1 MLIQDRIAIVSGA
14 SSGLGAAC
22 VQRFLERGARVV
34 GLDLAPPRDDV
45 PWIGAE
51 AYTHILTNVTEA
63 ESVQSAVNQA
73 VERFG
78 RLEIAVCCAGVLHGE
93 RVVGREGPGSLDAF
107 RRVLD
112 INVCGTYNVVR
123 CTAAAMMRNTV
134 SESEPERGVIER
146 GVPERGV
153 PERGVPERGVIV
165 MTSSIAAYDGQ
176 IGQAAYAA
184 SKGAVA
190 SMTLPMAREFGQ
202 HGIRVVSVAPGV
214 FETPMMQAASEKVR
228 QPLLAQS
235 IFPKR
240 FGFPRE
246 FADFVE
252 QILQNSMLNGSTVR
266 LDGALRM

>member
-1 MLIQDRIAIVSGA
+1 VD
-14 SSGLGAAC
+14 
-22 VQRFLERGARVV
+22 
-34 GLDLAPPRDDV
+34 
-45 PWIGAE
+45 
-51 AYTHILTNVTEA
+51 
-63 ESVQSAVNQA
+63 
-73 VERFG
+73 RFG

-112 INVCGTYNVVR
+112 INVCGTFNVVR

-134 SESEPERGVIER
+134 SDSE
-146 GVPERGV
+146 
-153 PERGVPERGVIV
+153 PERGVIV

-176 IGQAAYAA
+176 IGQASYAA

-190 SMTLPMAREFGQ
+190 SMTLPMAREFGP

-228 QPLLAQS
+228 QPLLAMS
-235 IFPKR
+235 VFPKR
-240 FGFPRE
+240 FGFPKE

-252 QILQNSMLNGSTVR
+252 QILQNPMLNGSTVR

>member
-1 MLIQDRIAIVSGA
+1 MEMKGQIAIVTGA

-22 VQRFLERGARVV
+22 VQRFLERGAHVV
-34 GLDLAPPRDDV
+34 GLDLAMPRPDV
-45 PWIGAE
+45 PWLNAE
-51 AYTHILTNVTEA
+51 SYKHVLTNVVEA
-63 ESVQSAVNQA
+63 DSVQAAVHQT
-73 VERFG
+73 VENYG
-78 RLEIAVCCAGVLHGE
+78 RLDIAVCCAGVLHGE
-93 RVVGREGPGSLDAF
+93 RVVGREGPSNLDAF
-107 RRVLD
+107 RRVID

-123 CTAAAMMRNTV
+123 CAAAAMMRNSV
-134 SESEPERGVIER
+134 SETQPQ
-146 GVPERGV
+146 
-153 PERGVPERGVIV
+153 RGVIV

-176 IGQAAYAA
+176 IGQAAYSA

-190 SMTLPMAREFGQ
+190 SMTLPMAREFGP

-240 FGFPRE
+240 FGFPEE

-252 QILQNSMLNGSTVR
+252 QVIQNPMLNGSTVR

>member
-1 MLIQDRIAIVSGA
+1 MRIQDRIAIVSGA

-134 SESEPERGVIER
+134 SESEPERGV
-146 GVPERGV
+146 
-153 PERGVPERGVIV
+153 PERGVIV

-214 FETPMMQAASEKVR
+214 FETPMMQAAAEKVR

-240 FGFPRE
+240 FGFPSE

>member
-1 MLIQDRIAIVSGA
+1 MRIQDRIALVSGA

-22 VQRFLERGARVV
+22 VQRLLERGARVV

-45 PWIGAE
+45 TWSGSE
-51 AYTHILTNVTEA
+51 AYTHMIVNVTEA
-63 ESVQSAVNQA
+63 EAVQSAVNQA
-73 VERFG
+73 VERLG

-93 RVVGREGPGSLDAF
+93 RVVGRDGPGSLDAF

-112 INVCGTYNVVR
+112 INVCGTYNVAR

-134 SESEPERGVIER
+134 SDSEPERGVI
-146 GVPERGV
+146 
-153 PERGVPERGVIV
+153 I

-190 SMTLPMAREFGQ
+190 SMTLPMAREFGP

-228 QPLLAQS
+228 QPLLAMS
-235 IFPKR
+235 VFPKR
-240 FGFPRE
+240 FGFPKE

-252 QILQNSMLNGSTVR
+252 QILQNPMLNGSTVR
-266 LDGALRM
+266 LDGGLRM

>member
-1 MLIQDRIAIVSGA
+1 MQIQDRIALVSGA

-22 VQRFLERGARVV
+22 VQRLLERGARVV

-45 PWIGAE
+45 PWLGAE
-51 AYTHILTNVTEA
+51 AYTHILANVTEA
-63 ESVQSAVNQA
+63 ESVQSAVNQ
-73 VERFG
+73 VVDRFG
-78 RLEIAVCCAGVLHGE
+78 RLEIAVCCAGVQHGE

-112 INVCGTYNVVR
+112 INVCGTFNVVR

-134 SESEPERGVIER
+134 SDSE
-146 GVPERGV
+146 
-153 PERGVPERGVIV
+153 PERGVIV

-176 IGQAAYAA
+176 IGQASYAA

-190 SMTLPMAREFGQ
+190 SMTLPMAREFGP

-228 QPLLAQS
+228 QPLLAMS
-235 IFPKR
+235 VFPKR
-240 FGFPRE
+240 FGFPKE

-252 QILQNSMLNGSTVR
+252 QILQNPMLNGSTVR

>member
-1 MLIQDRIAIVSGA
+1 MQIQDRIALVSGA

-22 VQRFLERGARVV
+22 VQRLLERGARVV

-45 PWIGAE
+45 PWLGAE

-73 VERFG
+73 VDRFG

-112 INVCGTYNVVR
+112 INVCGTFNVVR

-134 SESEPERGVIER
+134 SDSE
-146 GVPERGV
+146 
-153 PERGVPERGVIV
+153 PERGVIV

-176 IGQAAYAA
+176 IGQASYAA

-190 SMTLPMAREFGQ
+190 SMTLPMAREFGP

-228 QPLLAQS
+228 QPLLAMS
-235 IFPKR
+235 VFPKR
-240 FGFPRE
+240 FGFPKE

-252 QILQNSMLNGSTVR
+252 QILQNPMLNGSTVR

>member
-1 MLIQDRIAIVSGA
+1 
-14 SSGLGAAC
+14 
-22 VQRFLERGARVV
+22 
-34 GLDLAPPRDDV
+34 LAPPRDDV

-134 SESEPERGVIER
+134 SESE
-146 GVPERGV
+146 
-153 PERGVPERGVIV
+153 PERGVIV

>member
-1 MLIQDRIAIVSGA
+1 MQIQGRNAIVTGA

-22 VQRFLERGARVV
+22 VQILLERGAKVV
-34 GLDLAPPRDDV
+34 GLDLAPPRPEL
-45 PWIGAE
+45 PWLGLDT
-51 AYTHILTNVTEA
+51 YTHILANVVEA
-63 ESVQSAVNQA
+63 DSVQSAIHQA
-73 VERFG
+73 VAGLG
-78 RLEIAVCCAGVLHGE
+78 RLDIAVCCAGVLHGE
-93 RVVGREGPGSLDAF
+93 RVVGREGPANLDAF

-112 INVCGTYNVVR
+112 INVCGTFNVVR
-123 CTAAAMMRNTV
+123 CTAAAMMQNSL
-134 SESEPERGVIER
+134 SEADAERGS
-146 GVPERGV
+146 
-153 PERGVPERGVIV
+153 PERGVIV

-176 IGQAAYAA
+176 VGQAAYAA

-235 IFPKR
+235 VFPKR

-252 QILQNSMLNGSTVR
+252 QIIQNPMLNGSTVR
-266 LDGALRM
+266 LDGALHM